1 MTLTAVSRIFPGGS
15 ERKLCGLE
23 TDELANLVAVLRA
36 LPSPRKRFA
45 PEATAMVR
53 STLGAHGWKTKFRFG
68 DFPELG
74 GTQAAVTLD
83 AARDWR
89 ETPCGH
95 HHRFLLEICT
105 DNRQAILLNLAK
117 LEFGARRFEDHGE
130 QRIAL
135 PIMLTVTRDHKE
147 RLKQTAPIDSAIGPF
162 EEYVAQ
168 ANGPW
173 RGLITHQIQAII
185 IG

>member
-1 MTLTAVSRIFPGGS
+1 MTLSAISRIFPGGS
-15 ERKLCGLE
+15 ERKLCPVE
-23 TDELANLVAVLRA
+23 NAELTSLVDLLRRV
-36 LPSPRKRFA
+36 PNPRERFA
-45 PEATAMVR
+45 PEVTSMVR
-53 STLGAHGWKTKFRFG
+53 SALSSNGWKTKFRFG

-89 ETPCGH
+89 DGDCGH

-117 LEFGARRFEDHGE
+117 LEFGARRFEDHGDD
-130 QRIAL
+130 RIAL
-135 PIMLTVTRDHKE
+135 PIMLTVTREQKE
-147 RLKQTAPIDSAIGPF
+147 RLKNSAPIDSATGPF

-173 RGLITHQIQAII
+173 RGLVTRQIQAII